1 MSFLSNIFGKKAKA
15 TDAVVFDVSLS
26 CGKCV
31 ANVENM
37 LSSNKGIVST
47 KVDLASKTVSLEYDN
62 TMTDEKTLQ
71 TSIQN
76 LGFEVSKQDK

>member
-1 MSFLSNIFGKKAKA
+1 MGLLSNIFGKKAKV

-31 ANVENM
+31 TNVENM

-47 KVDLASKTVSLEYDN
+47 KVDLESKTVSLEYDN
-62 TMTDEKTLQ
+62 TMTNEEILQSSIEK
-71 TSIQN
+71 I
-76 LGFEVSKQDK
+76 GFEVSKQNK